1 MILSLFRL
9 VIVGVVAV
17 TIFFELLA
25 KHLVAFFNLSLP
37 SGAAFTLIV
46 SPFFAGG
53 FPAFELPSHICD
65 VVTYYILSRSSID
78 RKSVKTAFSHLAIR
92 QIHQCFSD

>member
-9 VIVGVVAV
+9 VIFTVVA
-17 TIFFELLA
+17 TIFFELVA

-37 SGAAFTLIV
+37 SRAAFTLIV
-46 SPFFAGG
+46 SPFFTGG
-53 FPAFELPSHICD
+53 FPAFELPSHIFD

-78 RKSVKTAFSHLAIR
+78 RKSVKTAYSKLHS
-92 QIHQCFSD
+92 IHTSFQRRSN

>member
-9 VIVGVVAV
+9 VIFVVVATV
-17 TIFFELLA
+17 FLELVA

-37 SGAAFTLIV
+37 SRATFPFVV

-53 FPAFELPSHICD
+53 FPAFELPRHIAV
-65 VVTYYILSRSSID
+65 VVTYYIISRSSSD
-78 RKSVKTAFSHLAIR
+78 RKRVKTAYSQLASK
-92 QIHQCFSD
+92 QSC